1 MYVKTSN
8 CCYTAKNIDKLS
20 REKMMNCVA
29 IMSKSKAKKTT
40 SLPLAVCKTDIISV
54 KSNDVDDEQ
63 DVRKRSSTWHGIEDM
78 NGNLLSNGSLLSV
91 PCGERKTGRD
101 HQDIWETR
109 IKIVAEEALSDKLRD
124 IEYDHNDCK
133 QLCTSLSKVVHDRLK
148 GITDMTFKIV
158 VLSFIGELQGDGI
171 EAATQCTWEPRKDT
185 MVAAYF
191 KNETLFALT
200 NIFMTR
206 IPETSV

>member
-1 MYVKTSN
+1 M
-8 CCYTAKNIDKLS
+8 ILS
-20 REKMMNCVA
+20 RISTIIQKEITNGVP
-29 IMSKSKAKKTT
+29 IMYKSKAKKTT

-54 KSNDVDDEQ
+54 KSCDIDDEQ
-63 DVRKRSSTWHGIEDM
+63 DVRQRSSTWHGIEDM
-78 NGNLLSNGSLLSV
+78 NGNLLPNGSQVAV

-124 IEYDHNDCK
+124 VEYEHNDCK
-133 QLCTSLSKVVHDRLK
+133 QLCTSLSKVVHHRLK
-148 GITDMTFKIV
+148 SITDMTFKIV

-185 MVAAYF
+185 MVAVYF